1 MSFQLTGEQ
10 RAAFKLTPKQD
21 EAQTSVFHTDAKHI
35 MLFGGSRSGKTFL
48 IVRNIVARA
57 LKAPNSRHAIF
68 RYRFN
73 AIKASIVADT
83 FPKVM
88 RIAFPGVKFDLNK
101 TDLVVTF
108 GNGAQIWF
116 AGLDDGERVEKILG
130 MEFVTEYFNECSQ
143 IPYESIQ
150 IAITRL
156 AQQVEQEHRVGSK
169 DGEVRRA
176 PLKPRVYYDE
186 NPPSKAHW
194 SYKLFI
200 LKLDVETKQPLA
212 RPADYVS
219 FKINPTDNAENI
231 AADYLDT
238 LNGMSARLRKRFR
251 DGDFG
256 DATPGALFSEE
267 LIEKWRV
274 TDGVLPD
281 FVRIVVAVDPSGS
294 GDVDNADNDA
304 IGIVVIG
311 LGTDGVAYVL
321 EDLTVKAGPA
331 TWGRVVANAFD
342 RHQADAVVGEVN
354 YGGAM
359 VNFTVQAARSNTPFR
374 QVTATRGKHV
384 RAEPFSALYENGK
397 VRHVG
402 QFVELEDQLCAMNV
416 NGYVGGTSPNNA
428 DACIWGLAELFPSI
442 VKPRKVVE
450 KSAPPPKTVTA
461 FNRAGGSRFAPR

>member
-10 RAAFKLTPKQD
+10 RVAFKLTLKQS
-21 EAQTSVFHTDAKHI
+21 EAQSVFQSLAKHI

-88 RIAFPGVKFDLNK
+88 RIAFPGVKYDLNK
-101 TDLVVTF
+101 TDLVATF

-169 DGEVRRA
+169 DGEVKRA
-176 PLKPRVYYDE
+176 PLRPRVYYDE

-212 RPADYVS
+212 RPDDYVS

-238 LNGMSARLRKRFR
+238 LNGMSARLRKRFK
-251 DGDFG
+251 DGEFG
-256 DATPGALFSEE
+256 EATPGALFSEE

-274 TDGVLPD
+274 TNGETPD

-294 GDVDNADNDA
+294 GDTDNADNDA
-304 IGIVVIG
+304 IGIAVVG
-311 LGTDGVAYVL
+311 LGTDGVAYLL

-331 TWGRVVANAFD
+331 TWGKVVTTAYD
-342 RHQADAVVGEVN
+342 RHEADMVVGEVN

-359 VNFTVQAARSNTPFR
+359 VGFVVQQARARTPFKC
-374 QVTATRGKHV
+374 VTATRGKHV

-402 QFVELEDQLCAMNV
+402 QFVELEDELCGFNT
-416 NGYVGGTSPNNA
+416 NGYVGATSPNRA
-428 DACIWGLAELFPSI
+428 DAVIWALTELFPGI
-442 VKPRKVVE
+442 VKPRKEPE
-450 KSAPPPKTVTA
+450 KTAPPPKTVTA
-461 FNRAGGSRFAPR
+461 FNRSRFAPR